1 MNHDAH
7 PPHRKL
13 TGFLLR
19 AILLA
24 VLCGLAAVLL
34 LAIEASSPYDPNAAA
49 HLRSALFAYAIL
61 NVVFVWKVKSVER
74 YIALLA
80 LVVAAAAYVWRMG
93 L

>member
-1 MNHDAH
+1 M
-7 PPHRKL
+7 
-13 TGFLLR
+13 LLR

-24 VLCGLAAVLL
+24 VLCALGALLL
-34 LAIEASSPYDPNAAA
+34 LAIQASSPYDPNAPAR
-49 HLRSALFAYAIL
+49 LRSALLAYAIL
-61 NVVFVWKVKSVER
+61 DLVFVWKVKSAER